1 MVLCSELFVK
11 YSETLGNPWKMS
23 VHDSQSRFLESVR
36 RISDMLQGSILI
48 NAHAL
53 NQSVLSNFVSHGNVD
68 KQEIHEQKGS
78 FENENSFVRLFIC
91 GK

>member
-1 MVLCSELFVK
+1 
-11 YSETLGNPWKMS
+11 
-23 VHDSQSRFLESVR
+23 
-36 RISDMLQGSILI
+36 MLQGSILI